1 MPVATVPAVVTRSG
15 LTAAAPA
22 TLPVVNAETQSLV
35 CYLDEQ
41 RDSVL
46 EIVDGLPEAAL
57 GRAVFPSGWTCLGL
71 IHHLAIDDERNWFGG
86 VAAGE
91 PVDFPA
97 GEDPGWLLRP
107 KAAAGEM
114 FGPLPWGDRPN
125 SIIAV
130 TKGMTW
136 IP

>member
-71 IHHLAIDDERNWFGG
+71 IHHPAIDDERNWFGG

-97 GEDPGWLLRP
+97 GELVGRHDGFDYSAPVRAFTAWIESGTP
-107 KAAAGEM
+107 AA
-114 FGPLPWGDRPN
+114 
-125 SIIAV
+125 
-130 TKGMTW
+130 
-136 IP
+136 

>member
-1 MPVATVPAVVTRSG
+1 M
-15 LTAAAPA
+15 
-22 TLPVVNAETQSLV
+22 NAETQSLL

-46 EIVDGLPEAAL
+46 GLSMACQRPRWA
-57 GRAVFPSGWTCLGL
+57 GGVRPGWTCLGL

-91 PVDFPA
+91 SAGSP
-97 GEDPGWLLRP
+97 GEDPGWLLGL
-107 KAAAGEM
+107 KAAAGEV

-125 SIIAV
+125 GIIAA
-130 TKGMTW
+130 TKAMTW

>member
-57 GRAVFPSGWTCLGL
+57 GRAVFAPLFDMAAATPNIARFIFLDPAAQSFYRDWES
-71 IHHLAIDDERNWFGG
+71 LAGDT
-86 VAAGE
+86 VA
-91 PVDFPA
+91 
-97 GEDPGWLLRP
+97 LLR
-107 KAAAGEM
+107 AEAGRD
-114 FGPLPWGDRPN
+114 P
-125 SIIAV
+125 
-130 TKGMTW
+130 
-136 IP
+136 

>member
-1 MPVATVPAVVTRSG
+1 
-15 LTAAAPA
+15 
-22 TLPVVNAETQSLV
+22 VNAETQSLV

-57 GRAVFPSGWTCLGL
+57 GRAVFRPGWTCLGL

-97 GEDPGWLLRP
+97 VRIRAGCGP

-125 SIIAV
+125 GIIAV